1 MAQSPQ
7 TAPGEQTSEEFHRGE
22 MEVRT
27 HRSMYMRFNG
37 MVHWTSTIIAAL
49 VAFLVLWLC
58 AHIAFIGAVVVA
70 AIIVGVGVW
79 MNRNTGH
86 NAGY

>member
-1 MAQSPQ
+1 MAGGQ
-7 TAPGEQTSEEFHRGE
+7 TAGDQSTPEYHRGE
-22 MEVRT
+22 MQVAT

-37 MVHWTSTIIAAL
+37 LVHWGCTFIAAL

-58 AHIAFIGAVVVA
+58 AHIAFLASAFVAV
-70 AIIVGVGVW
+70 AIIGVGVW

>member
-1 MAQSPQ
+1 MAQ
-7 TAPGEQTSEEFHRGE
+7 TGEQTPGDYNRGE

-27 HRSMYMRFNG
+27 HRSMYSRFNA
-37 MVHWTSTIIAAL
+37 MIHWGSTGIAAL

-70 AIIVGVGVW
+70 AIIVAVGVW
-79 MNRNTGH
+79 MNRKTGH